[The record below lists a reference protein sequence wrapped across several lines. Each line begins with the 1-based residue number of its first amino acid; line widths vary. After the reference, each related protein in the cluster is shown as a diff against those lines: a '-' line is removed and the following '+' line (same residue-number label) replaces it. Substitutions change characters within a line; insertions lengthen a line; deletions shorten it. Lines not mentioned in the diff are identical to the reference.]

1 MFTGRFFNH
10 TMNLII
16 SNHAHNQFITRV
28 FADVNHAIVEQQILA
43 FNALQS
49 AAYGWGFVQIVR
61 LDFGGV
67 GIHRV
72 EKFARF
78 FLVEDVY
85 GFAKLGI
92 GAKFGADAV
101 NFWGKFGQ

>member
-1 MFTGRFFNH
+1 MYSNQF
-10 TMNLII
+10 
-16 SNHAHNQFITRV
+16 SNHANDDFITRV
-28 FADVNHAIVEQQILA
+28 FADVNNTIVEQQILT
-43 FNALQS
+43 FDALQC
-49 AAYGWGFVQIVR
+49 ATYRWGFVQIVR
-61 LDFGGV
+61 LDFGRV

-72 EKFARF
+72 EKFAGF

-101 NFWGKFGQ
+101 NFWGKLFQ